1 MNKMKELQPK
11 LKEIQEKYKDKPEE
25 YQRRTM
31 ELYKKE
37 KANPFG
43 SCLPM
48 IIQMI
53 VLVAFFQLLQDA
65 KFLQAMGDASFLGII
80 LKDKNNIILTVL
92 SAVTTFFQQKL
103 TTPTTGND
111 PQQQTFLYIMPL
123 MLAWFTYT
131 VNAGVGL
138 YWVTSN
144 AIGIIQQ
151 YIINEYF
158 IVKEHIQEK
167 KVNSDEE
174 KEK

>member
-1 MNKMKELQPK
+1 
-11 LKEIQEKYKDKPEE
+11 
-25 YQRRTM
+25 
-31 ELYKKE
+31 
-37 KANPFG
+37 
-43 SCLPM
+43 
-48 IIQMI
+48 
-53 VLVAFFQLLQDA
+53 
-65 KFLQAMGDASFLGII
+65 
-80 LKDKNNIILTVL
+80 
-92 SAVTTFFQQKL
+92 
-103 TTPTTGND
+103 
-111 PQQQTFLYIMPL
+111 MPL